1 MHLPSLFAR
10 RYLVSKKSTQAI
22 NILSGISVLGMLV
35 GSMGLVLV
43 LSVFNGFESLVVSLY
58 DKFYPEII
66 ISPKSGKFFNESS
79 IHYDD
84 LKKVNGIKAYS
95 LQLEEKAL
103 LRYGDNQ
110 YIATVRGVDTNFIK
124 VNSMKNSMFHGQ
136 FLLHNNGSSFA
147 VVGAGIEQALG
158 LNYDNPFNELSIY
171 IPKKGVSY
179 VLNPEDAFNRELI
192 RPMGSFSIQQEFD
205 MEYVF
210 VPIEFMRTLLNE
222 SSSVS
227 AISIAINPDAN
238 VAEIKKELKNIC
250 GNNFEILDRYEQNK
264 SLYSIMRIEK
274 WVVYAILTFILIV
287 AAFNIIGSLSMLII
301 DKRKDINIL
310 RVMGADLPSI
320 KKIFLFEGILLSFIG
335 CTFGFII
342 SVILILLQE
351 KFGLIEIG
359 GGTFVVSSYPVKMQL
374 MDFILVFFTVMSIG
388 VIASWIPM
396 MRKMNNPTRLS
407 FE

>member
-10 RYLVSKKSTQAI
+10 RYLISKKSTQAI
-22 NILSGISVLGMLV
+22 NVLSGISVLGMLV

-58 DKFYPEII
+58 DKFYPEIVI
-66 ISPKSGKFFNESS
+66 TPTSGKFFNADS
-79 IHYDD
+79 IHYDE
-84 LKKVNGIKAYS
+84 LIKVNGLKAYT

-103 LRYGDNQ
+103 LRYGDKQ
-110 YIATVRGVDTNFIK
+110 YIATVRGVDSNFTQ
-124 VNSMKNSMFHGQ
+124 VNALNNSMFHGE
-136 FLLHNNGSSFA
+136 FLLNNNGSKYA

-158 LNYDNPFNELSIY
+158 LNYYDPFNDLSIY
-171 IPKKGVSY
+171 IPKKGISY
-179 VLNPEDAFNRELI
+179 ALNPEDAFNREMI
-192 RPMGSFSIQQEFD
+192 HPIGSFSIQQEFD

-222 SSSVS
+222 PASVS
-227 AISIAINPDAN
+227 SIAIALNPGAN
-238 VAEIKKELKNIC
+238 ADRIKTAIKKIC
-250 GNNFEILDRYEQNK
+250 GKKFEVLDRYEQNK
-264 SLYSIMRIEK
+264 SLYAIMKIEK

-320 KKIFLFEGILLSFIG
+320 KKIFLYEGILLSFIG
-335 CTFGFII
+335 CTLGFIF
-342 SVILILLQE
+342 SVTLIVAQQ

-359 GGTFVVSSYPVKMQL
+359 GGTFVINAYPVKMQW
-374 MDFILVFFTVMSIG
+374 MDFVLVFFTVMGIG
-388 VIASWIPM
+388 LLASWVPM
-396 MRKMNNPTRLS
+396 MRKINNPTRLS